1 MSESRP
7 KRPETKSGLR
17 RRSYLSAIDA
27 GFRWTAAHRKVE
39 AEVKSEVVWRYAGGV
54 NSPGY
59 GRTMFRAGSKYRH
72 FWQSGGDDSH
82 SIHLTPHG
90 TYFRINGNSNERHLS
105 GGYLR
110 ADGTLGTFDGR
121 HNYPLYCVGCG
132 RADLRVPKSSDCI
145 KEFHVPAEML
155 INIPES
161 SGAPLASIAQREER
175 AWRLNARALEAE
187 QAAKIRKAAEASPA
201 PAPVPRPVPARQ
213 RPVRKPGPVEEIL
226 LSIAG
231 SLWGTFK
238 FLLLIALI
246 GLAAGR
252 R

>member
-1 MSESRP
+1 MSRG
-7 KRPETKSGLR
+7 KRT
-17 RRSYLSAIDA
+17 YLSAIDA
-27 GFRWTAAHRKVE
+27 GFRWTAAHRVVA

-59 GRTMFRAGSKYRH
+59 GWTMFRAASRYRH
-72 FWQSGGDDSH
+72 FWQSGGVNGY

-90 TYFRINGNSNERHLS
+90 TYFKLNGNSNERHLS

-145 KEFHVPAEML
+145 KEFRVPAVLL
-155 INIPES
+155 INIPEY
-161 SGAPLASIAQREER
+161 SGLFPATAAQREER
-175 AWRLNARALEAE
+175 EWRQKSRALELE
-187 QAAKIRKAAEASPA
+187 QAAKIKKAAEPPPA
-201 PAPVPRPVPARQ
+201 PAPVPRTVPARQ

-226 LSIAG
+226 VSIAG
-231 SLWGTFK
+231 SLWGTLK
-238 FLLLIALI
+238 FLLLIVLI

-252 R
+252 T

>member
-1 MSESRP
+1 MTVPIMSRG
-7 KRPETKSGLR
+7 KRT
-17 RRSYLSAIDA
+17 YLSAIDA
-27 GFRWTAAHRKVE
+27 GFRWTAVHRKIE
-39 AEVKSEVVWRYAGGV
+39 ADVKSEVMRRYSGGV

-59 GRTMFRAGSKYRH
+59 GWSMYRAASKYRH
-72 FWQSGGDDSH
+72 FWQSGGVNGYG
-82 SIHLTPHG
+82 IHMTPRG
-90 TYFRINGNSNERHLS
+90 TYFRLNVNSNERHLS

-132 RADLRVPKSSDCI
+132 RADLRLAESTDCT
-145 KEFHVPAEML
+145 KEFHVPAELL

-161 SGAPLASIAQREER
+161 SGAPIASIAQREER
-175 AWRLNARALEAE
+175 AWRLNARALEVE
-187 QAAKIRKAAEASPA
+187 QAAKIRNAAEPP
-201 PAPVPRPVPARQ
+201 PAPVPVPRPAPVRQ

-231 SLWGTFK
+231 SLWGTLK

-252 R
+252 K

>member
-1 MSESRP
+1 MTVLLMSRG
-7 KRPETKSGLR
+7 KRT
-17 RRSYLSAIDA
+17 YLSAIDA
-27 GFRWTAAHRKVE
+27 GFRWTAVHRKVE

-59 GRTMFRAGSKYRH
+59 GWSMFRAASKYRH
-72 FWQSGGDDSH
+72 FWQAGGVNGYG
-82 SIHLTPHG
+82 IHMTPRG
-90 TYFRINGNSNERHLS
+90 TYFRLNGNSNERHLS

-132 RADLRVPKSSDCI
+132 RADLRVAESTDCT
-145 KEFHVPAEML
+145 KGLHVPAELL

-161 SGAPLASIAQREER
+161 SGAPIASIAQREER

-187 QAAKIRKAAEASPA
+187 QAAKIRKAAEPPPA
-201 PAPVPRPVPARQ
+201 PASVPRPAPMRQ
-213 RPVRKPGPVEEIL
+213 RPVRKPGPVEEVL

-231 SLWGTFK
+231 SLWGTLK
-238 FLLLIALI
+238 FLLLIVLI
-246 GLAAGR
+246 ALAASR

>member
-1 MSESRP
+1 MRNKAVTKMSRG
-7 KRPETKSGLR
+7 KRT
-17 RRSYLSAIDA
+17 YLSAIDA
-27 GFRWTAAHRKVE
+27 GFRWTAVHRKVE

-54 NSPGY
+54 NSSGY
-59 GRTMFRAGSKYRH
+59 GWSMFRAASKYRH
-72 FWQSGGDDSH
+72 FWQAGGVNGYG
-82 SIHLTPHG
+82 IHMTPRG
-90 TYFRINGNSNERHLS
+90 TYFRLNGNSNERHLS

-132 RADLRVPKSSDCI
+132 RADLRVPESSDCT
-145 KEFHVPAEML
+145 KEFHVPAELL

-161 SGAPLASIAQREER
+161 SGAPIASIAQREER
-175 AWRLNARALEAE
+175 AWRLNARALEVE
-187 QAAKIRKAAEASPA
+187 HVAKIRKAAEPP
-201 PAPVPRPVPARQ
+201 PAPVPVPRPAPVRQ

-231 SLWGTFK
+231 SLWGTLK
-238 FLLLIALI
+238 FLLLIVLI
-246 GLAAGR
+246 ALAASR

>member
-7 KRPETKSGLR
+7 KRAETKTGVR
-17 RRSYLSAIDA
+17 RRNYLSAIDA

-39 AEVKSEVVWRYAGGV
+39 LEVKSEDVWRYAGGI
-54 NSPGY
+54 NSAGY
-59 GRTMFRAGSKYRH
+59 GWSMFRSASKYRH
-72 FWQSGGDDSH
+72 FWQAGGDNGY

-90 TYFRINGNSNERHLS
+90 TYFRLNGNSNERHLS

-132 RADLRVPKSSDCI
+132 RTDLRVTESSDCA
-145 KEFHVPAEML
+145 KEIYVPAELL
-155 INIPES
+155 INIPEYLGFS
-161 SGAPLASIAQREER
+161 PATIAQREER
-175 AWRLNARALEAE
+175 EWRQKSRTLELE
-187 QAAKIRKAAEASPA
+187 KMAKIKKAAEPP
-201 PAPVPRPVPARQ
+201 PAPVPVPRPAPVRQ
-213 RPVRKPGPVEEIL
+213 RPIGKPGPMEVL
-226 LSIAG
+226 LISVLG
-231 SLWGTFK
+231 SLWGTLK
-238 FLLLIALI
+238 FLLVIILI

>member
-1 MSESRP
+1 MVLIMSRG
-7 KRPETKSGLR
+7 KRT
-17 RRSYLSAIDA
+17 YLSAIDA

-39 AEVKSEVVWRYAGGV
+39 AEVKSEVPRRYAGGV

-59 GRTMFRAGSKYRH
+59 GWSMFRAASKYRH
-72 FWQSGGDDSH
+72 FWQSGGVNGYG
-82 SIHLTPHG
+82 IHMTPRG
-90 TYFRINGNSNERHLS
+90 TYFRLNGNSNERHLS

-132 RADLRVPKSSDCI
+132 RADLRVAESTDCT
-145 KEFHVPAEML
+145 KGLHVPAELL

-161 SGAPLASIAQREER
+161 SGAPIASIAQREER

-187 QAAKIRKAAEASPA
+187 QAAKIRKAAEPPPA
-201 PAPVPRPVPARQ
+201 PASVPRPAPVRQ
-213 RPVRKPGPVEEIL
+213 RPVRKPGPVEEVL

-231 SLWGTFK
+231 SLLGTLK

-252 R
+252 K

>member
-7 KRPETKSGLR
+7 KSPETKSGLR

-27 GFRWTAAHRKVE
+27 DFRWTAAHRKVE
-39 AEVKSEVVWRYAGGV
+39 AEVESEVVWRYAGGV

-59 GRTMFRAGSKYRH
+59 GWAMFRAGSKYRH

-82 SIHLTPHG
+82 SIHLTPYG

-121 HNYPLYCVGCG
+121 HNYPLFCVGCG

-145 KEFHVPAEML
+145 KEFRVPAELL
-155 INIPES
+155 INIPEYP
-161 SGAPLASIAQREER
+161 GLFPANAAQREARE
-175 AWRLNARALEAE
+175 WRQKSRALELE
-187 QAAKIRKAAEASPA
+187 QAAKIKKAAEPPPASVS
-201 PAPVPRPVPARQ
+201 VPRPVPARQ
-213 RPVRKPGPVEEIL
+213 RPVRKPGAVEEIL

-231 SLWGTFK
+231 SLWGTLK
-238 FLLLIALI
+238 FLLLIVLI

>member
-1 MSESRP
+1 MSRG
-7 KRPETKSGLR
+7 KRT
-17 RRSYLSAIDA
+17 YLSAIDA

-59 GRTMFRAGSKYRH
+59 GWTVFRFASRYRH
-72 FWQSGGDDSH
+72 FWQSGGDNGFG
-82 SIHLTPHG
+82 IHLTPHG
-90 TYFRINGNSNERHLS
+90 TYFRLNGNSNERHLS

-132 RADLRVPKSSDCI
+132 RADLRVTKSSDCI
-145 KEFHVPAEML
+145 KTFRVPAELL
-155 INIPES
+155 INIPEY
-161 SGAPLASIAQREER
+161 SGHSPATTAQREER
-175 AWRLNARALEAE
+175 EWRKNSRALELE
-187 QAAKIRKAAEASPA
+187 QAAKIKKAAEAP
-201 PAPVPRPVPARQ
+201 PVPVPVPRPVPTRQ
-213 RPVRKPGPVEEIL
+213 RAVRKPGPVEEAL

-231 SLWGTFK
+231 SLWGTLK
-238 FLLLIALI
+238 FLLLIVLI
-246 GLAAGR
+246 GLAASR

>member
-1 MSESRP
+1 MVLIMGRG
-7 KRPETKSGLR
+7 KRT
-17 RRSYLSAIDA
+17 YLSAIDA

-54 NSPGY
+54 NSSGY
-59 GRTMFRAGSKYRH
+59 GWSMFRATSKYRH
-72 FWQSGGDDSH
+72 FWQSGGVNGYG
-82 SIHLTPHG
+82 IHMTPRG
-90 TYFRINGNSNERHLS
+90 TYFRLNVNSNERHLS

-132 RADLRVPKSSDCI
+132 RADLRAADSSDCT
-145 KEFHVPAEML
+145 KEFQVPAELL
-155 INIPES
+155 INSPES
-161 SGAPLASIAQREER
+161 SGAPIASIAQRGER
-175 AWRLNARALEAE
+175 AWRLTARALEVE
-187 QAAKIRKAAEASPA
+187 QAAKIRKAAEPP
-201 PAPVPRPVPARQ
+201 PAPVPVPRPAPVRQ

-231 SLWGTFK
+231 SLWGTLK
-238 FLLLIALI
+238 FLLLIVLI
-246 GLAAGR
+246 ALAASR